1 MSRRNSAAGSPA
13 PAWERAEEERLRA
26 GARPGG
32 EAPGRGALRPVRGA
46 GGGEE
51 EGPGFEEDP
60 LGEDIVPRR
69 AEPSRPTATDYGDL
83 AYRLLREVSEESG
96 IRVRDL
102 LHLARVRD
110 RSEEKRKA
118 GRDRVR
124 EEDERIWIRS

>member
-1 MSRRNSAAGSPA
+1 MSRRSSAAESRIPV
-13 PAWERAEEERLRA
+13 WERAEEERLRA
-26 GARPGG
+26 GARTGG
-32 EAPGRGALRPVRGA
+32 EAPEPGAFHPER
-46 GGGEE
+46 GEE
-51 EGPGFEEDP
+51 PGFEEDP

-69 AEPSRPTATDYGDL
+69 AERRRPTATDYGDL
-83 AYRLLREVSEESG
+83 AYRLLREMSEESG

-124 EEDERIWIRS
+124 EEDERVWIKS